1 MKKIIPF
8 IIILI
13 SCGESPKFT
22 LEGYEIIDSVRVIN
36 PGEPYPFQPDK
47 IYYGYTPGG
56 TVINRRNR
64 EIKIGD
70 SVAIVRRIKR

>member
-13 SCGESPKFT
+13 SCVDRPEYV
-22 LEGYEIIDSVRVIN
+22 LEGYEIIDSVRIVN
-36 PGEPYPFQPDK
+36 PGEPYPFQPDR
-47 IYYGYTPGG
+47 IYYGFTPQG
-56 TVINRRNR
+56 TMISRRNH

-70 SVAIVRRIKR
+70 SVAIAKRVKP